1 MWLNL
6 FFKSNPNMYRW
17 RFQILNENCRY
28 CWVCKNE
35 YKNNNTQNKK
45 YFRSKYRNKSILGYG
60 KFCCNTCHYK
70 FYSHLKMIRNWDL
83 IFPTMSEEDAKVA
96 ERENFGSF
104 VFWRVVW
111 NSIKNLVCLD
121 KETFIFRYLAT
132 YQNDFL
138 YFWYC
143 HQFISPK
150 LLLLVD

>member
-1 MWLNL
+1 MVL
-6 FFKSNPNMYRW
+6 
-17 RFQILNENCRY
+17 
-28 CWVCKNE
+28 
-35 YKNNNTQNKK
+35 
-45 YFRSKYRNKSILGYG
+45 
-60 KFCCNTCHYK
+60 FCCNMYHYQ
-70 FYSHLKMIRNWDL
+70 FYSYLKMIINYNL

-121 KETFIFRYLAT
+121 KETFIFLYLAT
-132 YQNDFL
+132 YQTNFL

-150 LLLLVD
+150 LLLLVDYIYCKNFDLFQDGLYLINWFYNKITFYEIMIS